1 MNNATAGLSSI
12 RREIWVTCQQNAFL
26 YGVNDMPL
34 VIQTAA
40 SLINGFL
47 NHLESFCVFLFILM
61 RRGFQI
67 YAGEVS
73 TTFTRGMRR

>member
-1 MNNATAGLSSI
+1 MQQHALPVYGAKYGS
-12 RREIWVTCQQNAFL
+12 RVKQNAFL
-26 YGVNDMPL
+26 YGVDDMPL
-34 VIQTAA
+34 VIQTTA

-47 NHLESFCVFLFILM
+47 NHLESFYVFFFILL
-61 RRGFQI
+61 RCGFQI